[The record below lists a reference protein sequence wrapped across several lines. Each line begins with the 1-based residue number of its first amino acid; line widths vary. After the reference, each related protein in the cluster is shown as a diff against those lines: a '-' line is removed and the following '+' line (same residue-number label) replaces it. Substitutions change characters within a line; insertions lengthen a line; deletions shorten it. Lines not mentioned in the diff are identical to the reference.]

1 MTPQQ
6 ALKIAGVPEARHAE
20 ALASIARAK
29 DVKRGLLAHK
39 LKARWLHAGDIADA
53 LAWGDERLCTV
64 RPDLARWDIAPMLNV
79 TAHGDNGPWAPDGS
93 RPLSGYWLDPDPASA
108 EYAEAVDANYW
119 LPGTHP
125 RSKESRKAWYRR
137 NAGEYEAWA
146 RGAAIDQANG
156 FEIWRG
162 ERGRTRVIV
171 WQCSGAWIVK
181 TSFLLI
187 GNLAIN
193 TRRGYEIDNVFSGD
207 YSPQMWWPVPG
218 YELKAPV
225 TWSTVPGRWMDMTR
239 KRWEK
244 Q

>member
-6 ALKIAGVPEARHAE
+6 ALHLAGVPEARHAE
-20 ALASIARAK
+20 ALASIAQAK
-29 DVKRGLLAHK
+29 DAKRGLLAHK
-39 LKARWLHAGDIADA
+39 LKARWLHAGDIAKA

-93 RPLSGYWLDPDPASA
+93 RPLSGYWLDADPESA
-108 EYAEAVDANYW
+108 DYAAAVAANYW
-119 LPGTHP
+119 LKGTHP
-125 RSKESRKAWYRR
+125 RSKESRRAWYRR

-146 RGAAIDQANG
+146 RGAAIDPANG

-181 TSFLLI
+181 TSFRLI